1 MPERKRFFSV
11 DPFPKHE
18 HEELSPAATSSWSWF
33 HQVHHHLHT
42 SMKKKT
48 RLGAILSNWSSIAK
62 WEYKFSTLTSQV
74 RQSKYQ
80 AGTFWHFFPEFIGAE
95 TTHCWGWVNL
105 GEQKDD
111 ICNILQTPVG
121 HEEEDQ
127 AWVWGK
133 IIWFWNFNWK
143 ISMGYYHKLSRGH
156 QHFSDTTLRE
166 LCIQAS
172 WQMEIPKNKKKLVDR
187 SENKASTDLGIL
199 CIFWPEVLVKIA
211 DDVGSDLERA
221 EEHEEETE
229 QDVQAADHQALAHLS
244 INWSPFSSIWKQIM
258 KKIISPSADICKLA
272 AWGFKSRCTQLW
284 CYLQLFKG

>member
-1 MPERKRFFSV
+1 MIMISPGSRS
-11 DPFPKHE
+11 PAHE
-18 HEELSPAATSSWSWF
+18 HEEEDEAGRHPLELVVDRKVRV
-33 HQVHHHLHT
+33 QVQHLDE
-42 SMKKKT
+42 S
-48 RLGAILSNWSSIAK
+48 GQEN
-62 WEYKFSTLTSQV
+62 
-74 RQSKYQ
+74 SKYQ
-80 AGTFWHFFPEFIGAE
+80 AGTFWHLFQNVSAE
-95 TTHCWGWVNL
+95 TAHCWGWVNL
-105 GEQKDD
+105 GEEKDD
-111 ICNILQTPVG
+111 ICNVLQTSVG

-143 ISMGYYHKLSRGH
+143 ISMRYYHKLSRGH

-244 INWSPFSSIWKQIM
+244 INRSPFSSIWKQIM